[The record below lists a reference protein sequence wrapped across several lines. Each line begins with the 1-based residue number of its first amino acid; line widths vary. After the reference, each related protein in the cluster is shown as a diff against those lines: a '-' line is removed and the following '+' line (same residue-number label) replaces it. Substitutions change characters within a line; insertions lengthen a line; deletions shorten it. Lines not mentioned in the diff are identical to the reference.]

1 MASVRAYKIAEELG
15 IDRVEFVERAREFGI
30 ELKNAMAP
38 VDDDQAQMLREKLG
52 ARRGAITEA
61 RLEAKGKGAAVIRR
75 RKRATAEESVPED
88 AAALDLAPSL
98 EPAATLAPEP
108 ALGEPESE
116 GEVEEQ
122 PGTAPAA
129 EPERPRPLAAA
140 AAPAPGAGA
149 GAGPRTGTGPRGET
163 VEADLLDRKGSR
175 RKQFKE
181 VVNLREQEQ
190 IARQV
195 TSRPGQRHPAPV
207 DPRVFVPPRRKR
219 RDAPAAPRSKTAAAA
234 EAAKPARRV
243 VRVEGAINVAELARQ
258 LGAKAAELQ
267 GRLMGLG
274 TMVSVN
280 SSIDVETATRV
291 ARDFGFEVQDESFQ
305 EAEFFGTPAADEGK
319 GALAPRPPVVTV
331 MGHVDHGKTSLLDA
345 IRETK
350 VVAGEAGGI
359 TQHIGA
365 YQTRI
370 GDSVIS
376 FIDTPGHAAFAAMR
390 ARGAQAT
397 DIVVLVV
404 AATEGTMPQTVESI
418 DHARAAGVPIVVAIN
433 KCDLPDAN
441 PRLVRQ
447 RLMENGLVTEEFG
460 GDVLAVDVSATKR
473 TGLDKL
479 LEAIGLQAEL
489 LELRADATLRASGV
503 VLEAQ
508 LDRGRGPVATVLVQ
522 NGTLRR
528 GDVVVAGTNLGR
540 VRQMLTERGEALDE
554 AGPSTPVQVIGLS
567 GVPSAGDGMHAVEN
581 ERVAKQI
588 VEHRLDEQRK
598 APSAQRPRL
607 TLEELLNRGSDEGP
621 KELGIVIKAD
631 TDGSAEA
638 LRAALL
644 QLPSDKV
651 KLAVI
656 HAAVGAVNE
665 SDVQLAHASGAI
677 VIGFHVRPDSAG
689 RKTAEQLGVD
699 VRVYQIIYEVID
711 EVRAAMA
718 GLLAPTV
725 KEVFLG
731 RAEVRKTFSVPRIG
745 TVAGSYVTEGMLRR
759 GAHLRLLRD
768 AVQVFE
774 GRFASLK
781 RFKDDVREVQ
791 QGFECGIGLEGFND
805 VKVGDVIEAFQ
816 LEEKPAEL

>member
-15 IDRVEFVERAREFGI
+15 IDRTEFVERARELGI
-30 ELKNAMAP
+30 DLKNAMAS

-52 ARRGAITEA
+52 ARRGAVQEA

-75 RKRATAEESVPED
+75 RKRVAEEG
-88 AAALDLAPSL
+88 A
-98 EPAATLAPEP
+98 APEP
-108 ALGEPESE
+108 APVELEAAPPLPEIAHEEPEAPVPAPE
-116 GEVEEQ
+116 PELELEPEVEA
-122 PGTAPAA
+122 PPVVAPA
-129 EPERPRPLAAA
+129 PERPRPAVSASSGPAAPRAA
-140 AAPAPGAGA
+140 AAP
-149 GAGPRTGTGPRGET
+149 RGES
-163 VEADLLDRKGSR
+163 VDAEILDRKGSR

-190 IARQV
+190 MAKQV
-195 TSRPGQRHPAPV
+195 TARSPGRHVAPAE
-207 DPRVFVPPRRKR
+207 PRAFVSPRRKR
-219 RDAPAAPRSKTAAAA
+219 RDAPSLAKGRPAAA
-234 EAAKPARRV
+234 EARPARRAIRV
-243 VRVEGAINVAELARQ
+243 VGSISVGELARQ

-280 SSIDVETATRV
+280 STIDVETATRV
-291 ARDFGFEVQDESFQ
+291 AREFGFEVQDASFQ
-305 EAEFFGTPAADEGK
+305 EAELLATPEAEVGER
-319 GALAPRPPVVTV
+319 ALRPPVVTV

-345 IRETK
+345 IREAD

-365 YQTRI
+365 YQVKV
-370 GDSVIS
+370 GDSVIT
-376 FIDTPGHAAFAAMR
+376 FIDTPGHAAFTAMR
-390 ARGAQAT
+390 ARGAKVT

-404 AATEGTMPQTVESI
+404 AATEGTMPQTVEAI

-433 KCDLPDAN
+433 KCDLPEAN

-460 GDVLAVDVSATKR
+460 GEVLAVDVSATKR
-473 TGLDKL
+473 TGLTQL

-489 LELRADATLRASGV
+489 LELRADPALRASGV

-522 NGTLRR
+522 DGTLRR
-528 GDVVVAGTNLGR
+528 GDTIVVGTHYGR
-540 VRQMLTERGEALDE
+540 VRQMLTERGDALE
-554 AGPSTPVQVIGLS
+554 EVGPSVQVVGLS
-567 GVPSAGDGMHAVEN
+567 GVPSAGDAVNAAPN
-581 ERVAKQI
+581 ERAAKQI

-598 APSAQRPRL
+598 APVAARPRL
-607 TLEELLNRGSDEGP
+607 TLEELFGRGAEDGP
-621 KELGIVIKAD
+621 KQLGVVIKAD

-638 LRAALL
+638 LREALL
-644 QLPSDKV
+644 QLPTDKV
-651 KLAVI
+651 KLDVI
-656 HAAVGAVNE
+656 HAAVGAINE
-665 SDVQLAHASGAI
+665 SDVQLAHASRAI
-677 VIGFHVRPDSAG
+677 VIGFHVRPDAAG

-699 VRVYQIIYEVID
+699 VRVYQVIYEVID

-731 RAEVRKTFSVPRIG
+731 RAEVRKTFTVPRIG
-745 TVAGSYVTEGMLRR
+745 TVAGCQVSEGLLRR
-759 GAHLRLLRD
+759 SAHARLLRD
-768 AVQVFE
+768 GVQVFE

-791 QGFECGIGLEGFND
+791 SGFECGVGLEGFND

>member
-15 IDRVEFVERAREFGI
+15 IDRVEFVERARELGI
-30 ELKNAMAP
+30 ELKNAMAS

-52 ARRGAITEA
+52 ARRGATTEA

-75 RKRATAEESVPED
+75 RKRTPAEEAAPELAPRSEPTLVPEPP
-88 AAALDLAPSL
+88 AAL
-98 EPAATLAPEP
+98 EPEP
-108 ALGEPESE
+108 ALAASEPTAPEPEP
-116 GEVEEQ
+116 EEA
-122 PGTAPAA
+122 APSAPPA
-129 EPERPRPLAAA
+129 PEPERARPAA
-140 AAPAPGAGA
+140 AAPA
-149 GAGPRTGTGPRGET
+149 GPRAAAPPRGET
-163 VEADLLDRKGSR
+163 VDAELLDRKGSR

-195 TSRPGQRHPAPV
+195 TSRPGQRHPAPM
-207 DPRVFVPPRRKR
+207 DPRVFVSPRRKR
-219 RDAPAAPRSKTAAAA
+219 RDAPAAAKRPAAPA
-234 EAAKPARRV
+234 EAAKAVRRV
-243 VRVEGAINVAELARQ
+243 VRVAGAINVAELARQ

-267 GRLMGLG
+267 GRLMSLG

-291 ARDFGFEVQDESFQ
+291 ARDFGFEVQDASFQ
-305 EAEFFGTPAADEGK
+305 EAEFLGAPAAEGD
-319 GALAPRPPVVTV
+319 LAPRPPVVTV

-365 YQTRI
+365 YQTRV
-370 GDSVIS
+370 GDHLIT
-376 FIDTPGHAAFAAMR
+376 FIDTPGHAAFTAMR
-390 ARGAQAT
+390 ARGAEAT

-404 AATEGTMPQTVESI
+404 AATEGTMPQTVEAI
-418 DHARAAGVPIVVAIN
+418 DHAKAAGVPIVVAVN

-447 RLMENGLVTEEFG
+447 RLMEHGLVTEEFG
-460 GDVLAVDVSATKR
+460 GEVLAVDVSATKR

-479 LEAIGLQAEL
+479 LEAALLQAEL
-489 LELRADATLRASGV
+489 LELRADPSRRASGV

-528 GDVVVAGTNLGR
+528 GDVIVVGTNLGR
-540 VRQMLTERGEALDE
+540 VRQMLTERGETLDE
-554 AGPSTPVQVIGLS
+554 APPSTPVQVIGLS
-567 GVPSAGDGMHAVEN
+567 GVPSAGDAVHAVEN

-588 VEHRLDEQRK
+588 VEHREDEQRK
-598 APSAQRPRL
+598 APAAQKPRL
-607 TLEELLNRGSDEGP
+607 TLEELFGRSADDGP
-621 KELGIVIKAD
+621 KELGVVIKAD

-656 HAAVGAVNE
+656 HAAVGAITE

-689 RKTAEQLGVD
+689 RKAAEQLGVD

-731 RAEVRKTFSVPRIG
+731 RAEVRKTFAVPRIG

-768 AVQVFE
+768 SVQVYE

>member
-1 MASVRAYKIAEELG
+1 MSSVRAYRIAEELG
-15 IDRVEFVERAREFGI
+15 IERNEFVERARELGI
-30 ELKNAMAP
+30 DLKNAMAA
-38 VDDDQAQMLREKLG
+38 VDDEQAQLLRERLG
-52 ARRGAITEA
+52 VRRGTTVEA
-61 RLEAKGKGAAVIRR
+61 RVEAKGKGAAVIRR
-75 RKRATAEESVPED
+75 RKRTAEEPAHEAP
-88 AAALDLAPSL
+88 AAEL
-98 EPAATLAPEP
+98 EPAPLAHEPLPPAPEP
-108 ALGEPESE
+108 ELAAAAEVEAAPEVEPER
-116 GEVEEQ
+116 
-122 PGTAPAA
+122 PAPVAA
-129 EPERPRPLAAA
+129 PVEPERPRPAAA
-140 AAPAPGAGA
+140 AA
-149 GAGPRTGTGPRGET
+149 AGPAAAARTAAAPRGET
-163 VEADLLDRKGSR
+163 VDAELLDRKGSR

-195 TSRPGQRHPAPV
+195 TSRPGGARHPAPV
-207 DPRVFVPPRRKR
+207 DSRVFSNPRRRR
-219 RDAPAAPRSKTAAAA
+219 RDAAPARTRPAA
-234 EAAKPARRV
+234 EAPKPAARRAI
-243 VRVEGAINVAELARQ
+243 RVAGSISVAELARQ

-280 SSIDVETATRV
+280 QTIDVETASRV
-291 ARDFGFEVQDESFQ
+291 ARDYGFEVQDASFQ
-305 EAEFFGTPAADEGK
+305 EAELLGPAEVAEGA
-319 GALAPRPPVVTV
+319 GVPRPPVVTV

-345 IRETK
+345 LRESN

-365 YQTRI
+365 YQVRVGGSALT
-370 GDSVIS
+370 
-376 FIDTPGHAAFAAMR
+376 FIDTPGHAAFTAMR

-397 DIVVLVV
+397 DLVVLVV
-404 AATEGTMPQTVESI
+404 AASEGIMPQTVEAI
-418 DHARAAGVPIVVAIN
+418 DHARAAGVPIVVAVN
-433 KCDLPDAN
+433 KCDLPEAN

-447 RLMENGLVTEEFG
+447 RLMEHGLVTEEFG
-460 GDVLAVDVSATKR
+460 GEVLAVDVSATKR
-473 TGLDKL
+473 TGLGPL

-489 LELRADATLRASGV
+489 LELRADPEQRASGV

-528 GDVVVAGTNLGR
+528 GDILVVGTHSGR
-540 VRQMLTERGEALDE
+540 VRQMLTERGDALEE
-554 AGPSTPVQVIGLS
+554 AGPSTPVQVVGLS
-567 GVPSAGDGMHAVEN
+567 GVPSAGDAVHAVEN

-588 VEHRLDEQRK
+588 VEHRVDEQRK
-598 APSAQRPRL
+598 APSAPRPRL
-607 TLEELLNRGSDEGP
+607 TLEELFGRSAEDGP
-621 KELGIVIKAD
+621 KQLNLVIKAD

-638 LRAALL
+638 LREALL

-651 KLAVI
+651 KLDVI
-656 HAAVGAVNE
+656 HAAVGAISEN
-665 SDVQLAHASGAI
+665 DVQLAHASRAI
-677 VIGFHVRPDSAG
+677 VIGFHVRPDAAG
-689 RKTAEQLGVD
+689 RKAAEQLGID

-731 RAEVRKTFSVPRIG
+731 RAEVRKTFSVPRVG
-745 TVAGSYVTEGMLRR
+745 TVAGCYVTEGTVRR
-759 GAHLRLLRD
+759 SASARLLRD
-768 AVQVFE
+768 GVQVFQ